1 MGIGTTR
8 GGTGGGTGDGDDA
21 EKRKHWAGA
30 EGGPDDEPPYVAKG
44 ASDADAAAA
53 KKRAGDEA
61 FVKGADAD
69 AIAAHDA
76 SLAADDSNAKVWANR
91 AAAKLRQGSHVSAR
105 RDAKIA
111 REIEPTYVKAWY
123 REGLALTELGDFEG
137 AAMAF
142 FEGMQID
149 GDNKELK
156 RGFDA
161 AIARGRKAHLAGG
174 GGK

>member
-1 MGIGTTR
+1 MNGPQEKLRAMGIGTTR
-8 GGTGGGTGDGDDA
+8 GGTGDGDDA
-21 EKRKHWAGA
+21 EKRKHRAGA

-69 AIAAHDA
+69 AIAAYDA

-91 AAAKLRQGSHVSAR
+91 AAAKLLQGSHASAR

-123 REGLALTELGDFEG
+123 REGLALTELATSRAPRWRFS
-137 AAMAF
+137 
-142 FEGMQID
+142 
-149 GDNKELK
+149 
-156 RGFDA
+156 RGC
-161 AIARGRKAHLAGG
+161 RSTGTTRS
-174 GGK
+174 